1 MRLCAALICL
11 MLTASV
17 SVNALP
23 TRYGASIDETSAQP
37 VNIISISR
45 VDFPWGS
52 SSTKVRGVN
61 LGGWLVLEP

>member
-1 MRLCAALICL
+1 MHLCVAPIFLV
-11 MLTASV
+11 LTASV

-23 TRYGASIDETSAQP
+23 TRYGASVDETSAQAIN
-37 VNIISISR
+37 VLSVSR
-45 VDFPWGS
+45 VEFPWGS

>member
-1 MRLCAALICL
+1 MHLCAALIFL
-11 MLTASV
+11 VLTASV

-23 TRYGASIDETSAQP
+23 TRYGAPVDETSARP
-37 VNIISISR
+37 INALSISR
-45 VDFPWGS
+45 VDFPWGT